1 MKGALFA
8 FKSPLSNGMI
18 LADEV
23 WLGKTLDA
31 GVYRKLQKEGIINL
45 FNQKNSMI
53 IIMLQGFKKSYLK
66 TDMT

>member
-1 MKGALFA
+1 
-8 FKSPLSNGMI
+8 MI